1 MPLMGASR
9 NPPKSDKNWNFGQTF
24 AGKSYREVQEKRKL
38 AQAETIL

>member
-1 MPLMGASR
+1 MPLVEVGR
-9 NPPKSDKNWNFGQTF
+9 NPPKSDRNWNFRQTF